1 MNKNILI
8 TAIAAFCLILPIR
21 TSFLYAQAAS
31 GPRVEIAITDNL
43 VLKQGE
49 TRTAQRDST
58 GALLTHPGDVIQ
70 YTLTAVNRG
79 TQPAHEAEMIDPV
92 PKGTE
97 YVPGSAFG
105 EGMTITYSI
114 DGGKFYQPQPITYD
128 FRKSDGAV
136 EKRPALPGMYT
147 HIKWLVNKPIL
158 PGTRVSASFRVKVI
172 D

>member
-1 MNKNILI
+1 MTIRFTLL
-8 TAIAAFCLILPIR
+8 AVLCIAAAWNGSVYGKTGRDGLIENEASPQYSDR
-21 TSFLYAQAAS
+21 SGAQ
-31 GPRVEIAITDNL
+31 N
-43 VLKQGE
+43 
-49 TRTAQRDST
+49 
-58 GALLTHPGDVIQ
+58 
-70 YTLTAVNRG
+70 TLTAVNRG
-79 TQPAHEAEMIDPV
+79 SQPDHEAEMIDPV